1 MTVTSAPTLAK
12 TTAMFREAAEAP
24 AWVAA
29 ALERNADV
37 VAALAAR
44 LRASPP
50 RAVVTIARG
59 SSDNAAT
66 YARYLIETRLEILT
80 ASMPPSIA
88 SVYGARPVM
97 ADTLCLVVSQS
108 GHSPDLLAAAAAAE
122 AAGALVVAI
131 VNDEAS
137 PLAKQAAVVLP
148 IAAGLETSVAATK
161 SFIGTLAVMAQL
173 VAAWADDTAL
183 ADAVA
188 MLPERLDAAWASDW
202 SEALPVL
209 EAADHLY
216 VVSRGPALGVAQEAA
231 LKFKET
237 CGLHAE
243 AFSSAEVR
251 HGPMTLAGPGFPVF
265 ALMPDDAG
273 RAGVAAAVAAFV
285 AQGAPVIVAGG
296 TGGTIALPVVDCHPL
311 LRPIILAQSL
321 YRLVDNLARRR
332 GFDADRPDFLAKV
345 TKTL

>member
-1 MTVTSAPTLAK
+1 MTATLSTS
-12 TTAMFREAAEAP
+12 TAMFREAAEAP

-29 ALERNADV
+29 ALQRNAGV

-44 LRASPP
+44 LRAAPP

-66 YARYLIETRLEILT
+66 YARYLIETQLEILT
-80 ASMPPSIA
+80 ASMSPSIA
-88 SVYGARPVM
+88 SVYGAQPAM
-97 ADTLCLVVSQS
+97 ADTLCLVISQS

-122 AAGALVVAI
+122 AAGALVGAI

-173 VAAWADDTAL
+173 VAAWAEDAVL
-183 ADAVA
+183 LDAVA
-188 MLPERLDAAWASDW
+188 TLPERLEAAWASDW
-202 SEALPVL
+202 SAALPLL
-209 EAADHLY
+209 ETADHLY

-243 AFSSAEVR
+243 AFSAAEVR

-265 ALMPDDAG
+265 ALMPGDAG
-273 RAGVAAAVAAFV
+273 RAGTEAAVAAFV
-285 AQGAPVIVAGG
+285 AQGAPVIVAGD
-296 TGGTIALPVVDCHPL
+296 TESPGTIALPVVDCHPL
-311 LRPIILAQSL
+311 LRPIIQAQSL
-321 YRLVDNLARRR
+321 YRLVDALALRR